1 MNVRFYSGATTE
13 DTTEH
18 LIPATRKKP
27 DALNIHAYTNELTNN
42 ISTIKYARNITKI
55 TEEMNGGGDIQVG
68 FSQIIER
75 RDYDSSEKIKD
86 ILMKE

>member
-1 MNVRFYSGATTE
+1 
-13 DTTEH
+13 
-18 LIPATRKKP
+18 
-27 DALNIHAYTNELTNN
+27 
-42 ISTIKYARNITKI
+42 
-55 TEEMNGGGDIQVG
+55 MNGGGDVQVG